1 MMNYVKKKRLILFPF
16 PWALAIC
23 LLASFHVPA
32 RSDEEQPKVEIESEP
47 EDFAADLLIA
57 HAAGKMPSDEERE
70 QERKRTRF
78 GAGERVT
85 LKLSG
90 KKAVIGDPKTL
101 KWTIEEGKGDQWAT
115 ITTQDED
122 PTLLVAVALT
132 IKPDLSFE
140 SSEPDDPENEL
151 GDTPFQTEGTIN
163 VQVFQQ
169 KDGEET
175 LIAEKEFTAV
185 LPNKITAEHEG
196 RPISARDDQEARARF
211 AKDGDWDP
219 VGASAVL
226 KLTYHPTDVS
236 FHKLATIEVDHG
248 FKRKGQNLHFIP
260 PALLDVHMPTATASF
275 LSKENGDPDH
285 IGTRKSVAKM
295 NGVLPWLPVGFTW
308 ICGFY
313 TAPVN
318 GGADER
324 VARIGIYEQK
334 ILFDD
339 KKTRDVKHVET
350 SVSKFK
356 CKVSRVPGGKHQFTQ
371 EQ

>member
-1 MMNYVKKKRLILFPF
+1 MMNYVKNKRLIFSPF
-16 PWALAIC
+16 PWVLAIC
-23 LLASFHVPA
+23 LLASFHAPA

-57 HAAGKMPSDEERE
+57 YAAGKMPSEEERE

-101 KWTIEEGKGDQWAT
+101 KWIIEEGKGDQWAT
-115 ITTQDED
+115 ITTQGDD
-122 PTLLVAVALT
+122 PTLLVNVALT
-132 IKPDLSFE
+132 IKPDLSFK
-140 SSEPDDPENEL
+140 SSEPNDPENEL

-169 KDGEET
+169 KDGKKN

-196 RPISARDDQEARARF
+196 RPISAQDGEEGSKF

-248 FKRKGQNLHFIP
+248 FKRKGQNLHLIP
-260 PALLDVHMPTATASF
+260 PELLDVHMPTATASF
-275 LSKENGDPDH
+275 LSKQNGRTDY

-295 NGVLPWLPVGFTW
+295 NRALPWLPVGFTW

-313 TAPVN
+313 TAPEN
-318 GGADER
+318 GGADDR

-334 ILFDD
+334 IFFDD
-339 KKTRDVKHVET
+339 KKNKDVKRVEA

-356 CKVSRVPGGKHQFTQ
+356 CKVSRAPGGKHRFTQ

>member
-1 MMNYVKKKRLILFPF
+1 MMNYVKNKRLILSPF
-16 PWALAIC
+16 PWVLAIC
-23 LLASFHVPA
+23 LLASFHAPA

-57 HAAGKMPSDEERE
+57 YAAGKMPSEEERE

-78 GAGERVT
+78 GAGEIVK

-90 KKAVIGDPKTL
+90 KKALIGNPKTL
-101 KWTIEEGKGDQWAT
+101 KWTIEEGKGNQWAT
-115 ITTQDED
+115 IKTKDED
-122 PTLLVAVALT
+122 SSLLVDVALI
-132 IKPDLSFE
+132 IKPDLAFE
-140 SSEPDDPENEL
+140 PSEPKDPENEI
-151 GDTPFQTEGTIN
+151 GDTPLQTEGTIK

-169 KDGEET
+169 KDEEKN

-196 RPISARDDQEARARF
+196 RPISAQDDEEEGAKF
-211 AKDGDWDP
+211 AKDEDWDP

-236 FHKLATIEVDHG
+236 FHKLAKIEVDHG
-248 FKRKGQNLHFIP
+248 FKRKGQNLHLIP
-260 PALLDVHMPTATASF
+260 PELLDVHMPTATAKRI
-275 LSKENGDPDH
+275 SKQNGSTDY

-295 NGVLPWLPVGFTW
+295 NGALPWLPVGFTW

-334 ILFDD
+334 FLFDD
-339 KKTRDVKHVET
+339 KKTKNVKCVET

-356 CKVSRVPGGKHQFTQ
+356 CTVSRVPGGKHLFTQ

>member
-1 MMNYVKKKRLILFPF
+1 MMNYVKNKRLIFSPF
-16 PWALAIC
+16 PWVLAIC
-23 LLASFHVPA
+23 LLASFHAPA

-57 HAAGKMPSDEERE
+57 YAAGKMPSEEERE

-78 GAGERVT
+78 GAGEIVK

-90 KKAVIGDPKTL
+90 KKALIGNPKTL
-101 KWTIEEGKGDQWAT
+101 KWTIEEGKGNQWAT
-115 ITTQDED
+115 IETKENN
-122 PTLLVAVALT
+122 PNLLVDVALA
-132 IKPDLSFE
+132 IKPDLVFE
-140 SSEPDDPENEL
+140 PSEPKDPENEL
-151 GDTPFQTEGTIN
+151 GDTPFQTEGSIN

-169 KDGEET
+169 KDGEKT

-196 RPISARDDQEARARF
+196 RPISAQDDEEEGAKF

-236 FHKLATIEVDHG
+236 FHKLAKIEVDHG
-248 FKRKGQNLHFIP
+248 FKRKGQNLHLIP
-260 PALLDVHMPTATASF
+260 PELLDVHMPTATAKLIS
-275 LSKENGDPDH
+275 EQNGSIDY

-295 NGVLPWLPVGFTW
+295 NGALPWLSVGFTW

-313 TAPVN
+313 TAPKG
-318 GGADER
+318 GGADKR
-324 VARIGIYEQK
+324 LARIGIYEQK
-334 ILFDD
+334 FLFDD
-339 KKTRDVKHVET
+339 KKTKDVKHVET
-350 SVSKFK
+350 SISKFK
-356 CKVSRVPGGKHQFTQ
+356 CTVSRVPGGKHLFTQ

>member
-1 MMNYVKKKRLILFPF
+1 MMNYVKNKHLILSPF
-16 PWALAIC
+16 PWVLAIC
-23 LLASFHVPA
+23 LLASFHAPA

-47 EDFAADLLIA
+47 VEFAADLLIA
-57 HAAGKMPSDEERE
+57 YASGKIPSDEERA

-78 GAGERVT
+78 GAGETVT

-90 KKAVIGDPKTL
+90 KKAVIGNPDTL

-115 ITTQDED
+115 IITKKQNPE
-122 PTLLVAVALT
+122 LLTDAMLT
-132 IKPDLSFE
+132 IKPDLVFE
-140 SSEPDDPENEL
+140 PSEPSDPENEL

-169 KDGEET
+169 KDGEKN

-196 RPISARDDQEARARF
+196 RPISAQDDQETGARF

-248 FKRKGQNLHFIP
+248 FKRKGQNLHLIP
-260 PALLDVHMPTATASF
+260 PALLDVHMPTATASL
-275 LSKENGDPDH
+275 LSEQNGRTDY

-295 NGVLPWLPVGFTW
+295 NGALPWLPVGFTW

-313 TAPVN
+313 TAPEN

-334 ILFDD
+334 IFFDD
-339 KKTRDVKHVET
+339 KKTKDVKRVET

-356 CKVSRVPGGKHQFTQ
+356 CKVSRAPGGKHRFTQ